1 MKWRHLDHLQPL
13 SRSKHS
19 LAAMVQKEVCPRDEI
34 ADFPG
39 TNMLF
44 IDRQGFAE
52 GFVSFCTLC
61 GVYSAAVR
69 FAPKRAIVWDPL

>member
-1 MKWRHLDHLQPL
+1 MAPFGPFAALIKVKTL
-13 SRSKHS
+13 
-19 LAAMVQKEVCPRDEI
+19 LAAMVQNEVCPRDEI

-39 TNMLF
+39 ANMLL
-44 IDRQGFAE
+44 IDRQDFAE

-69 FAPKRAIVWDPL
+69 FAPNRAIVWDSL